1 MHKKIC
7 LLNLPLSIKIDQRVE
22 SLPESSK
29 SVQLTRVTRSQHG
42 RPSGPNHSCRP
53 ATLPPLKALEGG
65 NRNEE
70 ESVNNQASEEEER
83 RVALCVGG
91 NEANRDVEEGQPRT
105 ARHWRAALATFAA
118 RMRLTYQ
125 ANIDLLGGRR
135 NRRPTEYARLA
146 GHKEAGDN
154 CKNSDQVDRNCSRQ
168 QPRLC

>member
-1 MHKKIC
+1 M
-7 LLNLPLSIKIDQRVE
+7 
-22 SLPESSK
+22 
-29 SVQLTRVTRSQHG
+29 QLTRVTRSQHG

-105 ARHWRAALATFAA
+105 ATTLESSTG
-118 RMRLTYQ
+118 
-125 ANIDLLGGRR
+125 DLRCKDEADLPGQ
-135 NRRPTEYARLA
+135 RRPARRTLKPTSYRVCEV
-146 GHKEAGDN
+146 GRTQGGWGQLQE
-154 CKNSDQVDRNCSRQ
+154 
-168 QPRLC
+168 